1 MPDYLI
7 PLRRGLH
14 FLNKVEDGLLV
25 LLLLLMI
32 VSAAGQ
38 IILRDIF
45 HSGFVA
51 ADPFARLMVLWV
63 AMLGAVVA
71 ARNDKHIN
79 IDILSRLL
87 SQAGRRR
94 LRAVIHV
101 ISAGV
106 CIVIT
111 YSSLRFV
118 IEEFR
123 FGSTVFS
130 GTPAWI
136 AESIIPLGFGLISL
150 HYLVLAVFEYRMSR
164 QSLE

>member
-1 MPDYLI
+1 MPDYLT

-14 FLNKVEDGLLV
+14 VLNKIEDGLLV
-25 LLLLLMI
+25 LLLLLM
-32 VSAAGQ
+32 VASSAGQ
-38 IILRDIF
+38 IILRELF

-63 AMLGAVVA
+63 AMFGAVVA

-94 LRAVIHV
+94 LRSVVHV
-101 ISAGV
+101 ISASV
-106 CIVIT
+106 CIIIAYT
-111 YSSLRFV
+111 SLRFV
-118 IEEFR
+118 LEEFSY
-123 FGSTVFS
+123 GSTVFS
-130 GTPAWI
+130 GIPAWI
-136 AESIIPLGFGLISL
+136 AESVIPLGFALISL
-150 HYLVLAVFEYRMSR
+150 HYLILAVFEFRMSR

>member
-1 MPDYLI
+1 VADYLN

-14 FLNKVEDGLLV
+14 FLNKIEDGLLV
-25 LLLLLMI
+25 LMLLLMI
-32 VSAAGQ
+32 LSSAGQ
-38 IILRDIF
+38 IVLRDVF

-79 IDILSRLL
+79 VDILSRLL

-94 LRAVIHV
+94 LRSFIHV
-101 ISAGV
+101 VSATV

-118 IEEFR
+118 IEEHG

-130 GTPAWI
+130 QTPAWI
-136 AESIIPLGFGLISL
+136 AELIIPLGFGLISL
-150 HYLVLAVFEYRMSR
+150 HYLILAVFEFRLSR
-164 QSLE
+164 QSIE

>member
-1 MPDYLI
+1 VQDFLN

-14 FLNKVEDGLLV
+14 FLNKIEDGLLV
-25 LLLLLMI
+25 LLLLLMV
-32 VSAAGQ
+32 VSSAGQ
-38 IILRDIF
+38 IVLRDVF

-51 ADPFARLMVLWV
+51 AEPFARLMVLWV

-79 IDILSRLL
+79 VDILSRLL
-87 SQAGRRR
+87 SKTGRRR
-94 LRAVIHV
+94 LRSFIHT

-130 GTPAWI
+130 QIPAWI
-136 AESIIPLGFGLISL
+136 AESIIPLGFGLISI
-150 HYLVLAVFEYRMSR
+150 HYLVLAVIEFHMSR
-164 QSLE
+164 QSIE

>member
-1 MPDYLI
+1 VPDYLN

-14 FLNKVEDGLLV
+14 VLNKIEDGLLI
-25 LLLLLMI
+25 LLLLLMV
-32 VSAAGQ
+32 VSSAGQ

-51 ADPFARLMVLWV
+51 AEPFARLMVLWV

-71 ARNDKHIN
+71 ARKDKHIN

-94 LRAVIHV
+94 LRAFTHV

-111 YSSLRFV
+111 WASLRFV
-118 IEEFR
+118 IEEFAY
-123 FGSTVFS
+123 GSTVFAQI
-130 GTPAWI
+130 PAWI
-136 AESIIPLGFGLISL
+136 TESIIPLGFGLISL
-150 HYLVLAVFEYRMSR
+150 HYLILAAFEFRLSR
-164 QSLE
+164 QSIE